1 MARPRSITDQTI
13 VAEAYELI
21 MKHGPGSL
29 TFERL
34 GAAVG
39 LVPAAL
45 VRRFKTKQGL
55 LLEVDQYAFERTK
68 ARVQAAMD
76 KTSSPVDAIVAQFTT
91 ELGFASS
98 VDRFA
103 NGQEFLLMDLRDK
116 NLYSN
121 YKVSF
126 EQRHQQ
132 IMELLQQ
139 AEDKGDLQ
147 GIKDMGELARHLQM
161 LLHGSGHVWAMTA
174 EEPIEN
180 YISHHVR
187 LALAPYRKK
196 KSGGKSQ

>member
-13 VAEAYELI
+13 VAEAYDLI

-55 LLEVDQYAFERTK
+55 LLEVDQYAFERTSTK
-68 ARVQAAMD
+68 VQEAMD
-76 KTSSPVDAIVAQFTT
+76 KTSSPIDAIIAQFTT

-116 NLYSN
+116 NLYNN
-121 YKVSF
+121 YKISF
-126 EQRHQQ
+126 EERHQQ
-132 IMELLQQ
+132 IIKLLQQ
-139 AEDKGDLQ
+139 AEDRGELT
-147 GIKDMGELARHLQM
+147 GIKDMSELARHLQM
-161 LLHGSGHVWAMTA
+161 LLHGSGHVWAMTE

-180 YISHHVR
+180 YISHHVE
-187 LALAPYRKK
+187 LALAPYRKQKTDK
-196 KSGGKSQ
+196 KQ